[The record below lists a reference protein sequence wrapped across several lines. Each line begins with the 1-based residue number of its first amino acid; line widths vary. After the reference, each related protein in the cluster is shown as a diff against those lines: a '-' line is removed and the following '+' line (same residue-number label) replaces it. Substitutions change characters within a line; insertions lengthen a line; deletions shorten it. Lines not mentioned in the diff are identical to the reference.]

1 MSIVVKR
8 INRQVQVV
16 RVGKQGKT
24 GETGPQG
31 PKGDQGDPA
40 TNLVQSVNGKQ
51 GVVVLNSSDVNAD
64 PTGSASQALQDAKD
78 YTDSEVGVVAT
89 DLSDHEADK
98 SNPHEVTKVQVG
110 LSDVDNTS
118 DANKPI
124 STATQAALDGK
135 AETSYVDYRDRIESG
150 FLSQAIIKPITIFDP
165 GHGFT
170 KTSSAGTQT
179 EDSIDGYKKNNS
191 MVLTTAGD
199 GSPVTSRKSVT
210 TIDFT
215 GKIPII
221 AIKVSA
227 IANLSK
233 ILVKLSSDGMT
244 SNWYSLNPDPEK
256 FRFLNDNVW
265 IPVNLSFS
273 VATIPRNGAV
283 DYSPLVGSPDRSS
296 INTIEVSVQDNS
308 LGPVSVKFGLI
319 GYTDEPPRPAVSLTF
334 DDGRISQY
342 TLARK
347 KMDEYGMPGTAYIND
362 YSVGDGT
369 HMSIAQLKEMQDQ
382 SGWDISAH
390 TSSHINLVNATAS
403 EVERQ
408 FRVNK
413 TWLIEN
419 GFSKGAN
426 HLAYPFGRFDYEKV
440 IPLAKKYF
448 ASARTVASYPE
459 SSKTSNP
466 YALRGYYVLNTSSL
480 QQMKDA
486 VTRAIANNEW
496 ALFTF
501 HSVVV
506 TPTGV
511 SEDLPQATFD
521 AFIDWL
527 ATQDVD
533 VKPVSQ
539 VLEAQA
545 PSTDSSK
552 LNKSG
557 DIMDGNLGFSTPS
570 GTPPLPIT
578 IGYNSSGIGL
588 YNTLDQVT
596 DYARLRIY
604 STSAMNYLMSEK
616 AGTGEY
622 RPIHIG
628 SNAGSG
634 LQVFPLI
641 DSSSTG
647 GFIRTIGSFGSAGA
661 VAVNLGNGFNAA
673 YSTTQ
678 TQLAI
683 RPLIN
688 QGSSAAYTALLINPT
703 ETTTGTGAKLLIDAQ
718 VNGTS
723 KFKVANDGRVNINGA
738 DHITGSGFPNGVVT
752 APVGSIYIDTAV
764 TNGASSWI
772 KTSGTGNTGWS
783 IDRGETATKTITP
796 ENGDTG
802 IVSFYRAGNVVTVNA
817 SVTIG
822 ATRTNPVATLP
833 SGYTP
838 RRQTR
843 ASYEQTGVPALKLGQ
858 IASNGDLGFFTSPTV
873 GSAVTFDRT
882 YITSDPWPTT

>member
-1 MSIVVKR
+1 MTPQELSSMKKAKLSSFPINENPSDMDLVVSVNADKTKNQN
-8 INRQVQVV
+8 I
-16 RVGKQGKT
+16 RVGTLRGLKGNTGDPGLDGAQGPEGPQGPPGTTDYNELENLPDLTLKADKATTYTKIEVDAALAGKAETIHVHTIAGVTGLQAALDGKSATNHTHTAANITDFDAEVSNNTNVAANTAARHTHTNKTVLDATTASYTTADETKLDGIAAGAQVNTVTSVAGKT
-24 GETGPQG
+24 GEVS
-31 PKGDQGDPA
+31 
-40 TNLVQSVNGKQ
+40 LS
-51 GVVVLNSSDVNAD
+51 
-64 PTGSASQALQDAKD
+64 KD
-78 YTDSEVGVVAT
+78 D
-89 DLSDHEADK
+89 
-98 SNPHEVTKVQVG
+98 VG
-110 LSDVDNTS
+110 LSNVDNTS
-118 DANKPI
+118 DADKPV
-124 STATQAALDGK
+124 STATQVVLDEK
-135 AETSYVDYRDRIESG
+135 AETSYVDYRDKIESD
-150 FLSQAIIKPITIFDP
+150 FLSQAIVKPVTIFDP

-199 GSPVTSRKSVT
+199 GSPVTSRKSIA

-390 TSSHINLVNATAS
+390 TSNHTNLVNATAS

-466 YALRGYYVLNTSSL
+466 YALRGYYVLNTASL
-480 QQMKDA
+480 QQMKNA

-501 HSVVV
+501 HSIVV

-511 SEDLPQATFD
+511 EEDLPQATFD

-557 DIMDGNLGFSTPS
+557 DIMDGNLGF
-570 GTPPLPIT
+570 
-578 IGYNSSGIGL
+578 
-588 YNTLDQVT
+588 
-596 DYARLRIY
+596 
-604 STSAMNYLMSEK
+604 
-616 AGTGEY
+616 
-622 RPIHIG
+622 
-628 SNAGSG
+628 
-634 LQVFPLI
+634 
-641 DSSSTG
+641 
-647 GFIRTIGSFGSAGA
+647 
-661 VAVNLGNGFNAA
+661 
-673 YSTTQ
+673 
-678 TQLAI
+678 
-683 RPLIN
+683 
-688 QGSSAAYTALLINPT
+688 
-703 ETTTGTGAKLLIDAQ
+703 
-718 VNGTS
+718 
-723 KFKVANDGRVNINGA
+723 
-738 DHITGSGFPNGVVT
+738 
-752 APVGSIYIDTAV
+752 
-764 TNGASSWI
+764 
-772 KTSGTGNTGWS
+772 
-783 IDRGETATKTITP
+783 
-796 ENGDTG
+796 
-802 IVSFYRAGNVVTVNA
+802 
-817 SVTIG
+817 
-822 ATRTNPVATLP
+822 
-833 SGYTP
+833 
-838 RRQTR
+838 
-843 ASYEQTGVPALKLGQ
+843 
-858 IASNGDLGFFTSPTV
+858 
-873 GSAVTFDRT
+873 
-882 YITSDPWPTT
+882 